1 VVIVQGDEPPES
13 RQNPLET
20 RVEVVLGDK
29 ISVAGPGYQAR
40 VDGQVTV
47 EQQPG
52 TDALGTG
59 EIRIHNGKYSLY
71 GVDLEADGGRLVFNR
86 SPMDNPNLDIQ
97 AVRKSDDVVAGAKML
112 GTLNKPNITL
122 FADRPMSQTE
132 ILSYLVVGQSFN
144 TQSQQDGTAM
154 RGAASALGGSAG
166 SLLAK
171 ELSSRLGLGGL
182 VDISMQGSL
191 GAGGISQAYTGSG
204 PWGGA
209 QGTALFLGR
218 YLTPKI
224 YVQYGMGLFQ
234 NAYVFR
240 LRYDLT
246 QRWKVQTETGEY
258 SGGDI
263 LYQWED

>member
-1 VVIVQGDEPPES
+1 
-13 RQNPLET
+13 
-20 RVEVVLGDK
+20 
-29 ISVAGPGYQAR
+29 
-40 VDGQVTV
+40 
-47 EQQPG
+47 
-52 TDALGTG
+52 
-59 EIRIHNGKYSLY
+59 
-71 GVDLEADGGRLVFNR
+71 
-86 SPMDNPNLDIQ
+86 
-97 AVRKSDDVVAGAKML
+97 
-112 GTLNKPNITL
+112 
-122 FADRPMSQTE
+122 
-132 ILSYLVVGQSFN
+132 VVGQSFN
-144 TQSQQDGTAM
+144 AQSPQDGTAM

-166 SLLAK
+166 GLLAK

-191 GAGGISQAYTGSG
+191 GAGGIAQAYTGSG
-204 PWGGA
+204 PWGGV

-218 YLTPKI
+218 YLTPKM